1 MIIPGGGAGKALL
14 SGVPT
19 IVPAVEGHLHG
30 FLRVARGA
38 SAPPGA
44 VSAGRAVRWVGS

>member
-14 SGVPT
+14 SGVPS

-30 FLRVARGA
+30 FLRATGCAVA
-38 SAPPGA
+38 
-44 VSAGRAVRWVGS
+44 AGRAVGWGGS

>member
-14 SGVPT
+14 SGVPA

-30 FLRVARGA
+30 FLRATRGA
-38 SAPPGA
+38 TA
-44 VSAGRAVRWVGS
+44 AGRAMGWGRS